1 MLAPKK
7 SIKPTRKSRQAEI
20 DEISSQLPDDVL
32 ITLHEF
38 AEFLAS
44 KHPPVEN
51 IDVEIVSIPRPEK
64 EGVISAIKRLAKTYP
79 MVDKELLFD
88 QTSAAMSAH
97 VLNEVSSEE
106 SIDRLEEVFRKQ
118 YEEFVARQSHD
129 D

>member
-1 MLAPKK
+1 MLVPKK
-7 SIKPTRKSRQAEI
+7 SIKPTRKSRQTEI
-20 DEISSQLPDDVL
+20 DEIGSQLPDDVL

-88 QTSAAMSAH
+88 KTSAAMSAH